1 MKQQRFLL
9 VATRFLAAPDR
20 AAVGTIHGFIETGRK
35 LSGLLGVIMLS
46 PETID
51 VLFTSGGRHVELLQA
66 FRDAYSLL
74 GITGDVITIDAD
86 PLSPALQVADRP
98 FIVPLLDSPNYI
110 PVLTKISAN
119 ENATVIFPLE
129 NM

>member
-1 MKQQRFLL
+1 MKQQRFLI

-20 AAVGTIHGFIETGRK
+20 AAVGTIRFIETGRK

-46 PETID
+46 PGKID

-74 GITGDVITIDAD
+74 GITGDVIAIDAD
-86 PLSPALQVADRP
+86 PRTPALQVADKP
-98 FIVPLLDSPNYI
+98 FIVLLLDSPDYI
-110 PVLTKISAN
+110 PVLTKIAAD
-119 ENATVIFPLE
+119 ENATMIFPLE